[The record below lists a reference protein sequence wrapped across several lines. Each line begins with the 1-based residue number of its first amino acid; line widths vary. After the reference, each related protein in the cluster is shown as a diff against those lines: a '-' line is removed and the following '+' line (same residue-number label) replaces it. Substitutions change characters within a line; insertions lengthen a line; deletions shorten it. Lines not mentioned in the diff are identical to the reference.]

1 MASFWDATRR
11 GRNKRTTDKK
21 DLGFSLRRYFVAKK
35 RVFHLHLPGLGIFI
49 LLLYSLAVVIVGGL
63 VIHLRLIYDNK
74 WLDKLFNLFSIRG

>member
-21 DLGFSLRRYFVAKK
+21 DLGFSLRQ